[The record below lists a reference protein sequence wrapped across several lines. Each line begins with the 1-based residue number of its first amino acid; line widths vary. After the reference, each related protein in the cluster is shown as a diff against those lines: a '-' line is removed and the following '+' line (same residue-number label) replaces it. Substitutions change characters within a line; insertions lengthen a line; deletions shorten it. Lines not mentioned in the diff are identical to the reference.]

1 MKKRWRERR
10 IKEMEEEKE
19 DEEQEASK
27 RRKKVLP
34 RWKTCLASV
43 AIVIQGCFSFFAPRL
58 GVLVALVLPLCA
70 DALLTKIYAVLTLR
84 WH

>member
-1 MKKRWRERR
+1 MKKRWRKRR
-10 IKEMEEEKE
+10 IKETEEEKE

-27 RRKKVLP
+27 RRKVLP